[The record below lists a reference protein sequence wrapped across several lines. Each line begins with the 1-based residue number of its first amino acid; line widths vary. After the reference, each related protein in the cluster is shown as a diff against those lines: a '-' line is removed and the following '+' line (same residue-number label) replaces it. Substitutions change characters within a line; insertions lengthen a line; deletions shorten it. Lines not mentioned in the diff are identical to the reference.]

1 MNIRQKLV
9 TGTVLATLVAVCA
22 LAAPSA
28 RAFTMQD
35 KDTAG
40 VPKFDLDEQKKN
52 FRKDSAGAA
61 SNGKSAFETPL
72 GNGTLHFGVQ
82 QGPAFGS
89 GIGPGLGL
97 GPALRNNRQDM
108 DRIVAPPTSLDYYGI
123 R

>member
-1 MNIRQKLV
+1 MRFRLIGAGLI
-9 TGTVLATLVAVCA
+9 ASSCA
-22 LAAPSA
+22 LAAPTA
-28 RAFTMQD
+28 HAFTVEN
-35 KDTAG
+35 KDSTGQYA
-40 VPKFDLDEQKKN
+40 VPKFDLDEQMKN

-61 SNGKSAFETPL
+61 SNGKSAYETPL

-89 GIGPGLGL
+89 GLGL

-108 DRIVAPPTSLDYYGI
+108 DRILAPPTSLEYYGV